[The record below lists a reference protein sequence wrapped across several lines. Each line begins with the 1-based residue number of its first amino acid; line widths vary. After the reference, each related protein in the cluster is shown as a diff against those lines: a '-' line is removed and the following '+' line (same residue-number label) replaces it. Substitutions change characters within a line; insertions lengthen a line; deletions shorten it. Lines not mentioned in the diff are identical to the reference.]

1 MTPGEQNKEDEEM
14 NKLMDKFRQLKTNNP
29 WTRRIKR
36 RSLMHP
42 CAHHEIVGKPC
53 C

>member
-1 MTPGEQNKEDEEM
+1 MREKEELQNM
-14 NKLMDKFRQLKTNNP
+14 YKLMEKFRQLKTNNP